1 MNGRRFTYLSSFFSL
16 LLTVAFLVRQIQ
28 GAPSYPSRPNILLIV
43 VDDLRPAL
51 GFYGDQA
58 AKTPSI
64 DSLARR
70 GVRFDRAYCQ
80 YPICGPSRVS
90 FLTGLRPETTGYYG
104 WGAPTK
110 FTYLPT
116 WFKRHGY
123 FTAEFGKV
131 FHVNRLLFDDEREAY
146 EKRTGKLYQ
155 PVFRTLN
162 PPGCWDVSDLCATA
176 DDPGGY
182 GYSYGAVMRQI
193 DPQVAKYVAARGSL
207 RPKGLKGGWYWMEW
221 AETKLPDAETSD
233 GIVARRAAAAMEEA
247 TRQGRPF
254 LVAAGI
260 RRPHQVLA
268 APQKYFER
276 HPLASVPRPQPE
288 PREHL
293 DKLPPLALT
302 HPKELSYRINRDDR
316 QRYWHAYHANVSFVD
331 GQVGVLLETLDRLKL
346 WDKTIVVLFSD
357 HGLHL
362 GEHGGLCNK
371 DTLFEEA
378 TRVPLLVAATGFR
391 SGGQASTR
399 PVESIDIFPTLTDLS
414 GLPAPSGM
422 DGKSLRPLLV
432 DPEAQAP
439 KPGAFSVVRR
449 HVNGKRATGFS
460 GFELQLREDAGPE
473 RFVLGRS
480 IRTEGWR
487 YTEWEEGK
495 LGVELYDESED
506 PRELNNLAGDPEFAH
521 VQAQMKLLLRASIFE
536 PTPVNHPS
544 VACERPQDPVT
555 PLALE

>member
-1 MNGRRFTYLSSFFSL
+1 MGIYLSCFLTL
-16 LLTVAFLVRQIQ
+16 LLSVASFVHQIQ
-28 GAPSYPSRPNILLIV
+28 GAPGHRSRPNVLLIV

-51 GFYGDQA
+51 GCYGDQV

-64 DSLARR
+64 DSLAER

-80 YPICGPSRVS
+80 YPICGPSRFS

-104 WGAPTK
+104 WGAPTG
-110 FTYLPT
+110 FTYLPA

-131 FHVNRLLFDDEREAY
+131 FHVDRLLSDHEREAY
-146 EKRTGKLYQ
+146 EKRTGKSYQ

-176 DDPGGY
+176 DDPDGY
-182 GYSYGAVMRQI
+182 GYSYGTVIRQI
-193 DPQVAKYVAARGSL
+193 DPHVAKNVTARGSL
-207 RPKGLKGGWYWMEW
+207 SPKGLKGGWYWMEW
-221 AETKLPDAETSD
+221 AETKLSDEETSD
-233 GIVARRAAAAMEEA
+233 GIVVRRAAKAMEEA
-247 TRQGRPF
+247 TRQGKPF

-260 RRPHQVLA
+260 QRPHQILA
-268 APQKYFER
+268 APQKYFGR
-276 HPLASVPRPQPE
+276 YPLASVPRPQLE

-316 QRYWHAYHANVSFVD
+316 QRYWRAYHANVSFVD
-331 GQVGVLLETLDRLKL
+331 AQVGVLLETLDRLKL
-346 WDKTIVVLFSD
+346 WDKTIVMLFSD

-371 DTLFEEA
+371 DTLFEES
-378 TRVPLLVAATGFR
+378 TRVPLLVAATGFN
-391 SGGQASTR
+391 SAGQVSTR
-399 PVESIDIFPTLTDLS
+399 PVELIDIFPTLTDLS
-414 GLPAPSGM
+414 GLPAPSGL
-422 DGKSLRPLLV
+422 DGKSLRSLLV
-432 DPEAQAP
+432 DPEGQAP

-449 HVNGKRATGFS
+449 HIKGRRATGFS
-460 GFELQLREDAGPE
+460 RFELQLREHTGPE

-487 YTEWEEGK
+487 YTEWDEGK

-506 PRELNNLAGDPEFAH
+506 PRELNNLAGDSELAN
-521 VQAQMKLLLRASIFE
+521 VQAWMKRLLWASVFLK
-536 PTPVNHPS
+536 TH
-544 VACERPQDPVT
+544 
-555 PLALE
+555 